1 MELENQESNRL
12 RIEFQTEPS
21 GVLGTID
28 DAVSG
33 AIEIELDNV
42 LSGRASE
49 RWLAFLTVRTPS
61 KTDLT
66 AILATVET
74 VEPVFVQQ
82 TSAISNTFYV
92 LTFTSGLKPQLT
104 ITLLEHNAIPHRIT
118 VKDQRM
124 SVIATVTSWQALKT
138 LAEKIERQHQS
149 FELIG
154 VTETTEMTFP
164 LGGSMLKYNLQGK
177 LTSDQLLLIETAYQ
191 CGHFEVPQQATA
203 EEVAQELNISQS
215 TLSEQLRKAQNAVWD
230 VIFGDRT

>member
-61 KTDLT
+61 ETDLP
-66 AILATVET
+66 AILAAVET

-82 TSAISNTFYV
+82 TSTVSNTFYV
-92 LTFTSGLKPQLT
+92 LTFTSGLEPQLT
-104 ITLLEHNAIPHRIT
+104 ITLLEHDAIPHRIT
-118 VKDQRM
+118 IKDQRM

-191 CGHFEVPQQATA
+191 CGYFEVPQQATA